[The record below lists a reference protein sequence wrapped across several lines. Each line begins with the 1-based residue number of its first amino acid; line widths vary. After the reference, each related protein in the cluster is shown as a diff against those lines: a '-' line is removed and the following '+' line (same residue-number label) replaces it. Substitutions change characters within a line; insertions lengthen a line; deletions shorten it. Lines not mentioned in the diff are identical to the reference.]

1 MQKWSIC
8 STINVEGGLFFMV
21 EKYWKIVIDEMVPPR
36 GENGDEDKIWM
47 FITSKKAVNR

>member
-1 MQKWSIC
+1 
-8 STINVEGGLFFMV
+8 MV